1 MVMARNYTIDDVT
14 KDLSFVLSLTGALDA
29 NDKGVVVPK
38 GQEEPFVYRLENND
52 PGKNI
57 ILFQDPLPQGDYYLF
72 NPFGEGFGKETP
84 ASKLFYKLLRESL
97 NVNIATVLLY
107 ILQSNLEAKQ
117 AAKEKKEYSISST
130 VLKMSSVLVDKKN
143 TIYDVVDETL
153 LEEAKTLLKRCDHD
167 LINVVY
173 LSRQMTAQAKCPVL
187 TDPLWDEKFTKDIRK
202 KSINAFK
209 AALMGILGIETV
221 EDLNTFKVKY
231 DPELKSSAQFHTTL
245 ALYLKLYAQFNEIL
259 GEAFGTD
266 GESAQSFEINLGE
279 LTNVI
284 ERLPLAYAIAK
295 HTVQPV
301 LPARAGP
308 TSFETADTS
317 RFTPQ
322 ETQKP
327 RPFGPKVLDS
337 FGSVSTPVSP
347 VLSLTPQP
355 QASRFGPKI
364 INDPNQNWTTA
375 QQAAVQHIPVQQ
387 IPVQPVS
394 NFGYP
399 QGGFYNQPLSLN
411 QSLNLNPPNN
421 FGLPGTGY
429 RW

>member
-1 MVMARNYTIDDVT
+1 MTNSYTIDDVT
-14 KDLSFVLSLTGALDA
+14 KDLTFVLSLTGALDA
-29 NDKGVVVPK
+29 NEKGYVVAK
-38 GQEEPFVYRLENND
+38 GEEEPFVYRFEHND

-57 ILFQDPLPQGDYYLF
+57 VLFQDPLPQGDYYLF

-84 ASKLFYKLLRESL
+84 ATKLFYKLLRESL
-97 NVNIATVLLY
+97 NVNLGTILLY

-117 AAKEKKEYSISST
+117 ATKEKQDYSISSA

-167 LINVVY
+167 LVNVIY

-187 TDPLWDEKFTKDIRK
+187 TDPLWDEKFTKDVRK
-202 KSINAFK
+202 KGINAFK
-209 AALMGILGIETV
+209 ATLMGILGIESV
-221 EDLNTFKVKY
+221 EDLNNFKVKY
-231 DPELKSSAQFHTTL
+231 DPELKSSAQFHTVL
-245 ALYLKLYAQFNEIL
+245 SLYLKLYMQFNDIL
-259 GEAFGTD
+259 AEAFGTD
-266 GESAQSFEINLGE
+266 NEPAYSFEINLGE

-301 LPARAGP
+301 LPAHAAP

-317 RFTPQ
+317 GLNLQSGHKT
-322 ETQKP
+322 
-327 RPFGPKVLDS
+327 RPFGPKIVDS
-337 FGSVSTPVSP
+337 FGSVATPTAP
-347 VLSLTPQP
+347 VLNLGVTQP
-355 QASRFGPKI
+355 QSRFGPRI

-375 QQAAVQHIPVQQ
+375 QQAQVQQ

-394 NFGYP
+394 NFSQP
-399 QGGFYNQPLSLN
+399 IGGLFNQPLNLGG
-411 QSLNLNPPNN
+411 SLNLTPPSN
-421 FGLPGTGY
+421 FGFPGTAP